1 MNNLCLALID
11 PRDVTYDH
19 VASEIV
25 RAMTNEHLSNKQKR
39 VLKDVAKLVIYNH
52 LNNKT
57 PKAQIEV
64 VVKQME
70 SDDE

>member
-52 LNNKT
+52 L
-57 PKAQIEV
+57 E
-64 VVKQME
+64 
-70 SDDE
+70 